1 MTKDIESI
9 VSSLNDIE
17 KNQLYHRLWFDYVK
31 ADVINFC
38 EDNDI
43 AYNDEDFPDKVAR
56 YYVYDGKYDCN
67 LPYWTNIENAVET
80 VRNEV

>member
-9 VSSLNDIE
+9 VSSLNYIE

-31 ADVINFC
+31 ADVIDFC
-38 EDNDI
+38 ENNGI
-43 AYNDEDFPDKVAR
+43 AYNDEDFPDKVAGR
-56 YYVYDGKYDCN
+56 YVYDGKYDCN
-67 LPYWTNIENAVET
+67 LSYWTNIENVVET